1 MHQYVQC
8 GMHVLHERY
17 YFVDWKI
24 GLGDETLVDIEY
36 IRKRFI
42 DGEYAISDHA
52 IIEARKDGIDPGTVE
67 KLEWVAVNG
76 KVIEEYVD
84 RKRVLMYAEL
94 KEEKLP
100 VHIIVDYSFLEEPVI
115 VTSYVPDS
123 RYWIKYKIRKK

>member
-1 MHQYVQC
+1 M
-8 GMHVLHERY
+8 
-17 YFVDWKI
+17 
-24 GLGDETLVDIEY
+24 VDIEY

-76 KVIEEYVD
+76 KVIEGYVD

-100 VHIIVDYSFLEEPVI
+100 VHMVVDYSFWEEPVI

-123 RYWIKYKIRKK
+123 RYWIKYKIRKNKRAKS

>member
-1 MHQYVQC
+1 M
-8 GMHVLHERY
+8 
-17 YFVDWKI
+17 
-24 GLGDETLVDIEY
+24 VDIEY

-52 IIEARKDGIDPGTVE
+52 IIEARKDGIDLGTVE

-84 RKRVLMYAEL
+84 RKRVSMYAEL

-100 VHIIVDYSFLEEPVI
+100 VHIVVDYSFWEEPVI